1 MRKRPRLRL
10 VPHYEGTGFQWYSY
24 KFSDDLEIGDPL
36 FIIWTTEHDTRDGA
50 IDYYNKVLED
60 FNAESN

>member
-1 MRKRPRLRL
+1 MRKRTRLRL
-10 VPHYEGTGFQWYSY
+10 VRTAIGFEWLANRWTDRP
-24 KFSDDLEIGDPL
+24 KEADPL

>member
-10 VPHYEGTGFQWYSY
+10 NRTSIGFEWLA
-24 KFSDDLEIGDPL
+24 KRWTDHPKKADPIYTVWCTL
-36 FIIWTTEHDTRDGA
+36 HSTRDEA

-60 FNAESN
+60 FNAENN